1 MRWEG
6 HVAHT
11 AREAGKCTI
20 LLGKPEGKKPHRRL
34 RRCWESDIEM
44 RLKEIDWECVNMI
57 GLARRSKKWPDVG
70 NAVMN
75 FRVP

>member
-11 AREAGKCTI
+11 GREAGKCTV
-20 LLGKPEGKKPHRRL
+20 LLGKPEGKKPLRRP

-44 RLKEIDWECVNMI
+44 NLKEIDFGGVDMI
-57 GLARRSKKWPDVG
+57 GLAHRRKKSPVVV
-70 NAVMN
+70 NPVMN
-75 FRVP
+75 FRVS